1 MQDNDSDSD
10 SSLDD
15 AWTEGLEPTYTQVV
29 PSSQRQKGGAVAQE
43 PDDTSGA
50 LYEALASNLDDSPDA
65 LQFNAG
71 DQIVV
76 TYKDPSGIWEGMCY
90 GQVGKFS
97 ASLVCPAAVDDD
109 DMEELDVDALTLS
122 DDPPAFDAP
131 HRSY

>member
-1 MQDNDSDSD
+1 M
-10 SSLDD
+10 
-15 AWTEGLEPTYTQVV
+15 
-29 PSSQRQKGGAVAQE
+29 AQE

-50 LYEALASNLDDSPDA
+50 VRWPGASFSRRPCRSFDPNSTLPCPQLYEALASNLDDSPDA